1 MVIMESP
8 LKNLEKYRVVLAS
21 NSPRRRE
28 LLSMLG
34 VKFTTRVLK
43 DIDESYPTNLDV
55 EEIASYISMKKAEA
69 YRESMAEDELVI
81 TADTIVVCDDEVLGK
96 PIDTSDACRMLRM
109 LSGRTHKVI
118 TGVTITTKEYSETL
132 KSVTEVDF
140 AQLTDNEIKY
150 YVETYK
156 PFDKAGAYGIQEWI
170 GGIGVTGMRGSYY
183 NVMGL
188 PIQKLYNS
196 LIMVYWS
203 KWLVK

>member
-8 LKNLEKYRVVLAS
+8 LKNLEKYSVVLAS

-34 VKFTTRVLK
+34 VRFTTRVLN
-43 DIDESYPTNLDV
+43 DIDESYPTNLEV
-55 EEIASYISMKKAEA
+55 EEIASYISMNKADA
-69 YRESMAEDELVI
+69 YRKSMVEDELVI

-96 PIDTSDACRMLRM
+96 PVDTSDACRMLRM

-118 TGVTITTKEYSETL
+118 TGVTITTKEHSETL

-140 AQLTDNEIKY
+140 AQLTDNEIEY

-196 LIMVYWS
+196 LI
-203 KWLVK
+203 KI

>member
-140 AQLTDNEIKY
+140 AQLTDNEIDY

-170 GGIGVTGMRGSYY
+170 GGIGVAGMRGSYY

-196 LIMVYWS
+196 LIKV
-203 KWLVK
+203 

>member
-1 MVIMESP
+1 MVIMEFP
-8 LKNLEKYRVVLAS
+8 LKNIDKYCVVLAS

-34 VKFTTRVLK
+34 IRFVTRVLQG
-43 DIDESYPTNLDV
+43 IDESYPDNISVD
-55 EEIASYISMKKAEA
+55 EIASYISMKKAIA
-69 YRESMAEDELVI
+69 YRESMADNELVI
-81 TADTIVVCDDEVLGK
+81 TADTVVVCDEKVLGK
-96 PIDTSDACRMLRM
+96 PIDKKDACRMLSM

-118 TGVTITTKEYSETL
+118 TGVTLTTKEHSETI
-132 KSVTEVDF
+132 KSITEVDF
-140 AQLTDNEIKY
+140 AQLTDSEIEY

-188 PIQKLYNS
+188 PIQKLYKV
-196 LIMVYWS
+196 LIR
-203 KWLVK
+203 L